1 MRFRLLPPLAVLLVV
16 VAAFVVVTVARPAR
30 ELTLVFDEVL
40 GLVEG
45 AEVHAGGVRV
55 GEVEEIRLGR
65 DGFPR
70 VQVELDND
78 LDLRRGGRARL
89 SAFSAAALER
99 RYIALERGSGPSLR
113 DAAVLGREATEGPVE
128 VDAALSTLDPG
139 TRRDVRLLLGRA
151 DMTLRERGP
160 ALDRTLAHSAEALGE
175 AANLIGDVTRDG
187 QALRTV
193 VTDGR
198 RVSAPLAA
206 RREALGEAVEG
217 LGTTLATTADRE
229 REVAATLDRLP
240 STLRSTRS
248 ALARVE
254 GATPEL
260 SALVRAARP
269 GARELVPTARV
280 LRPTLEATR
289 PALAEGRRLVAS
301 APNDI
306 RPIDALLAE
315 VRPLLP
321 LTRSVLDR
329 GNPMLDQGRVRT
341 PDITGFV
348 TGWAD
353 AMSNFDAN
361 GHALRSA
368 GVFAEPPRNRIGP
381 SEAEGGRL
389 VRPFTRTPGVLED
402 EPWRN
407 FRDSFVGG
415 DGR

>member
-1 MRFRLLPPLAVLLVV
+1 MRSRLLPPLALLLVV
-16 VAAFVVVTVARPAR
+16 VGAVLVVTVVRPAR

-40 GLVEG
+40 GLAEG

-65 DGFPR
+65 DGLPR
-70 VQVELDND
+70 VRIAVEED

-89 SAFSAAALER
+89 SAYSAAAEER

-113 DAAVLGREATEGPVE
+113 DGAVLGREATDGPVE
-128 VDAALSTLDPG
+128 VDAALSTLDPS

-193 VTDGR
+193 VTEGR
-198 RVSAPLAA
+198 RVSRPLAA
-206 RREALGEAVEG
+206 RRQALGEAVEG
-217 LGTTLATTADRE
+217 LGTTLATTAGRE

-240 STLRSTRS
+240 STLRSTRG

-254 GATPEL
+254 RATPEL

-269 GARELVPTARV
+269 GARELVPTARA
-280 LRPTLEATR
+280 LRPTLDAAR
-289 PALAEGRRLVAS
+289 PALAQGRRLVAE
-301 APNDI
+301 APADL
-306 RPIDALLAE
+306 RPLDALLAE

-321 LTRSVLDR
+321 LTRSILDR
-329 GNPMLDQGRVRT
+329 GNPMLDQARART
-341 PDITGFV
+341 PDTTGFL

-361 GHALRSA
+361 GHALRTG
-368 GVFAEPPRNRIGP
+368 GVFAEPPRNRIGA
-381 SEAEGGRL
+381 SEGSGGRL

-402 EPWRN
+402 EPWRD
-407 FRDSFVGG
+407 FRESFVGS